1 MGSVVSRL
9 STRQQCHQHQHL
21 PHTTAHHHLVM
32 PQKYLVILIFF
43 SLGLISGLPA
53 PQSAEEQPL
62 VTGETD
68 EEQSN
73 DAGDIIRAGAS
84 LASSLLALFGDQELR
99 DQVGNTVSSGLN
111 LTGELVRAGVPLAMA
126 AIEQAPALINTTRTA
141 IETLHSQENRERVSQ
156 IAGVGSR
163 VAASAGSVASQA
175 PLLFSQGTK
184 LAGSIIHAAN
194 ETAPLVVSNIQ
205 EFTDQ
210 IPLIAG
216 FASAYAEVN
225 AEQTGVVVRTFHT
238 SLQCDLQCGELEDAQ
253 LKAECEVEF
262 CKEVEE
268 EEVK

>member
-73 DAGDIIRAGAS
+73 DARDIIRAGAS
-84 LASSLLALFGDQELR
+84 LASSLLALFGQKVRFISDILGDQELR

-141 IETLHSQENRERVSQ
+141 IETLHSREQGESLSDSRGGQQGGSQ
-156 IAGVGSR
+156 CWQCRLTG
-163 VAASAGSVASQA
+163 AS
-175 PLLFSQGTK
+175 
-184 LAGSIIHAAN
+184 
-194 ETAPLVVSNIQ
+194 
-205 EFTDQ
+205 
-210 IPLIAG
+210 
-216 FASAYAEVN
+216 
-225 AEQTGVVVRTFHT
+225 
-238 SLQCDLQCGELEDAQ
+238 SLQPGNQAGRQHHPRGYLRDS
-253 LKAECEVEF
+253 
-262 CKEVEE
+262 
-268 EEVK
+268 